1 MKHLYIYLL
10 VFLLFSAGCSN
21 RAREYQNTGNGTLPG
36 EIKLPPDYPP
46 EFKIFNDGKI
56 LSVNILKEGTEIMF
70 SSESDRQLILERY
83 RAAALESGYVEQ
95 NTGKESE
102 INIKLSFFNEREN
115 KKVSITL
122 TPSSGGT
129 KTLVTFVYK

>member
-10 VFLLFSAGCSN
+10 ILLLSSAGCGN
-21 RAREYQNTGNGTLPG
+21 RAREYQNTGNETLPG
-36 EIKLPPDYPP
+36 ELKLPPDYPP

-56 LSVNILKEGTEIMF
+56 LSVNITKEGTEIMF
-70 SSESDRQLILERY
+70 SSESDRQLILERC
-83 RAAALESGYVEQ
+83 RVAALESGYVEQ
-95 NTGKESE
+95 STGKESE
-102 INIKLSFFNEREN
+102 INIKLSFSNEREN
-115 KKVSITL
+115 KKVSVTL

>member
-10 VFLLFSAGCSN
+10 VFLLSSAGCGN
-21 RAREYQNTGNGTLPG
+21 RAREYQNTKNETLQG
-36 EIKLPPDYPP
+36 EIKLPSDYPP
-46 EFKIFNDGKI
+46 EFKSIIDGKI
-56 LSVNILKEGTEIMF
+56 LSVNITKEGTEIMF
-70 SSESDRQLILERY
+70 SSESDRQLILDRCK
-83 RAAALESGYVEQ
+83 AAALESGYVEQ
-95 NTGKESE
+95 STGKESE

-115 KKVSITL
+115 KKVSVTL

>member
-10 VFLLFSAGCSN
+10 VFLLSSAGCGN
-21 RAREYQNTGNGTLPG
+21 RAREYQNTKNETLQG
-36 EIKLPPDYPP
+36 EIKLPSGYPP
-46 EFKIFNDGKI
+46 EFKSIIDGKI
-56 LSVNILKEGTEIMF
+56 LSVNITKEGTEIMF
-70 SSESDRQLILERY
+70 SSESDRQLILDRCK
-83 RAAALESGYVEQ
+83 AAALESGYVEQ
-95 NTGKESE
+95 STGKESE

-115 KKVSITL
+115 KKVSVTL